1 MGEVEK
7 VCHCV
12 PWYVPS
18 KQLKGRHNIC
28 DVYGNHCFHK
38 MMKKLSNQGGWNSCY
53 PLCHQLQFSTTEVIE
68 KREPELLCNQKPTVE
83 QENTNGGLLGTLDY
97 PYPGNRIFEPRF
109 AKQIHDRNDID
120 IRVPE

>member
-1 MGEVEK
+1 
-7 VCHCV
+7 
-12 PWYVPS
+12 
-18 KQLKGRHNIC
+18 
-28 DVYGNHCFHK
+28 
-38 MMKKLSNQGGWNSCY
+38 MKELSNQGGWNGCY

-83 QENTNGGLLGTLDY
+83 QEDTNGGLFGTLDY

-120 IRVPE
+120 IIVPEYIRLKKPTKKNKKKKAKKKKKKKKKADR